1 MHGQQNIK
9 NITTVATVQFVY
21 LSDKISASF
30 SERNKFCASS
40 WLILINK
47 SMIELTPRSPVPTA
61 ALLNNQIS
69 QVWLRRSDW

>member
-30 SERNKFCASS
+30 SERNKRKVVTS
-40 WLILINK
+40 
-47 SMIELTPRSPVPTA
+47 
-61 ALLNNQIS
+61 
-69 QVWLRRSDW
+69 